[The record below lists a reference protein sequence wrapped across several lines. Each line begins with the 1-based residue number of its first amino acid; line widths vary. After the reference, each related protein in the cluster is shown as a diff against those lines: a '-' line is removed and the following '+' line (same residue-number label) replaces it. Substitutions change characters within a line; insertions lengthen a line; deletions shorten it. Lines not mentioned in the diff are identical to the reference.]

1 MELEQSGG
9 GAKARSTHGAKGPGH
24 ARAVP
29 AAEGASGQ
37 LQMIR
42 RTAAANCKP
51 IKSASHPTQHAGMEL
66 ERCPGGAKAH
76 STHEPRGSGRA
87 RAIPAAPEGA

>member
-42 RTAAANCKP
+42 RPQTAN
-51 IKSASHPTQHAGMEL
+51 Q
-66 ERCPGGAKAH
+66 
-76 STHEPRGSGRA
+76 
-87 RAIPAAPEGA
+87 